1 MSGERRLRKRCNA
14 RQQVI
19 RIAGA
24 EQDDINARFVTC
36 KAIGSLND
44 RFRFAF
50 IDQESKWVGQ
60 QWRWR

>member
-1 MSGERRLRKRCNA
+1 MQC

-19 RIAGA
+19 RIVGA
-24 EQDDINARFVTC
+24 EQDAINARFVTC

-50 IDQESKWVGQ
+50 IDQESKWIGQ
-60 QWRWR
+60 QRRWR